1 MDGLITSRLHSSFI
15 RASEGIN
22 VTRTYVTYVKILKSV
37 LPSPVPITLQLHSTQ
52 PKKDDGQEKCWCQE
66 VRRKYQIW
74 AELTRELTAAKK
86 PILVGG
92 SLRLR
97 RRGPSQHD
105 QVPIASK
112 VGLPTDKEGEE
123 HVAVIPMML
132 EHKEMDLE
140 ADMWWRQNA
149 QLQMHQEHNLMP
161 MSQRRH
167 KYLCQHHG

>member
-1 MDGLITSRLHSSFI
+1 MAEERLTEDPLFLACT
-15 RASEGIN
+15 RPAMVLGVPMEAMGVN
-22 VTRTYVTYVKILKSV
+22 VILSGV
-37 LPSPVPITLQLHSTQ
+37 VF
-52 PKKDDGQEKCWCQE
+52 
-66 VRRKYQIW
+66 
-74 AELTRELTAAKK
+74 
-86 PILVGG
+86 LVGG

-167 KYLCQHHG
+167 KYLCQRHG